1 MIRLIVLLHFS
12 LLTGALCAQQASL
25 IITEKFNQVP
35 LVDVLKKLRTT
46 YNLKIAYDNERVRDI
61 AISLELKNVPLEEAL
76 TKILDGTP
84 LTYQLINGKVV
95 IVPTSEREAEIRNT
109 NRLVSVSGVI
119 TDRETGETLPNAFV
133 QVAGANQVTASNG
146 DGFFTLINIP
156 SDTSTLI
163 INYLGYSVKR
173 IKLDRQ
179 LARTKISITLQSNFS
194 QLTEVT
200 ITDQYETPLQVNEQI
215 SKVAFNPKALSS
227 LPSLGEQD
235 LFRTLQLLP
244 GVSGTNESSAGM
256 VVRGSN
262 PSQNLVLL
270 DGFTIYH
277 LDHFFGVF
285 SALNSEILKDVQI
298 YKGGYEAKYG
308 GRVSGVVDITGKTG
322 NSTKRTFNIG
332 ANLVSVRGSAEIP
345 FGKKVSFL
353 FAARRAFTDIIQ
365 SNLYQKL
372 FDISQKNDEQL
383 KRPLNDPLFEDIKP
397 DFYFYDVNSKLTFK
411 PSKEDIISLS
421 LYNGKD
427 NLSGENSNS
436 QVNVNPPQS
445 FSDNLT
451 ENTRWG
457 NNGLSLRWGR
467 QWNEHYYTNVI
478 FSGSNFFRNYGF
490 QYSYELDTA
499 GTNISQTF
507 TLDQDNT
514 ISDGNF
520 TVENEWQISK
530 NVHLDFGLSAIE
542 HNILYNTTANQQV
555 VDERE
560 DIGNITSLYATTKF
574 LIGSKLNLSIGG
586 RLNYHEIND
595 ETYFEPRANLSYKI
609 NDRLSLK
616 AAYGKYYQFVN
627 QVQYDDPYNGIQ
639 NFWAFSNKE
648 GIPIVSSH
656 HYIVGGSYKVG
667 TFIFDLEAY
676 YKDLD
681 GVSEFNPIPF
691 FVKDELL
698 NIELFLNGKGRMRG
712 IDFLVEKEIGKHKGW
727 VGYSFSHSLQSFPS
741 VDQGNYYPSPYDQ
754 THEFK
759 AVYMVTLGKWNLS
772 ANWIYGTGRPYPEF
786 DVLYFRDSN
795 GAVED
800 FVVIKDRTN
809 FKRLPDYHRLDIAGA
824 YNLRFGKFSGEA
836 GLSIFNVYARENV
849 KTRKLNI
856 GPLQSALG
864 STSLV
869 LPTPTY
875 RDLVLIGFTPSVFV
889 TISF

>member
-1 MIRLIVLLHFS
+1 MNRFIALLYFL
-12 LLTGALCAQQASL
+12 LLTGILSAQKPSV
-25 IITEKFNQVP
+25 IITENFNQAP
-35 LVDVLKKLRTT
+35 LADVLKKLRTT
-46 YNLKIAYDNERVRDI
+46 YNLKIAYDNEILRGI
-61 AISLELKNVPLEEAL
+61 TITQELKNVPLEEGL
-76 TKILDGTP
+76 TRILDGTP
-84 LTYQLINGKVV
+84 LTYQLINTKVV
-95 IVPTSEREAEIRNT
+95 IIPKMQHEAEIQKSNQ
-109 NRLVSVSGVI
+109 LVSVSGLVS
-119 TDRETGETLPNAFV
+119 DEETGETLPNATI
-133 QVAGANQVTASNG
+133 QVAGFDYATVSNT
-146 DGFFTLINIP
+146 DGFFSLINIP
-156 SDTSTLI
+156 SDTCTLL

-173 IKLDRQ
+173 IKLDPQ
-179 LARTKISITLQSNFS
+179 LVDAKITVALQSNFS
-194 QLTEVT
+194 QLQEVT
-200 ITDQYETPLQVNEQI
+200 ITDQYETPLKINEQI
-215 SKVAFNPKALSS
+215 SKVAFNPKSLSS

-244 GVSGTNESSAGM
+244 GVSGTNESSAGL

-285 SALNSEILKDVQI
+285 SALNSKFLKDVQI

-322 NSTKRTFNIG
+322 NSTKPTFNFG
-332 ANLVSVRGSAEIP
+332 ANLVSVHGSAEIP
-345 FGKKVSFL
+345 LGKKANFL
-353 FAARRAFTDIIQ
+353 FAGRRAFTDIIQ
-365 SNLYQKL
+365 SDLYQKL
-372 FDISQKNDEQL
+372 FDISLKNDEQL
-383 KRPLNDPLFEDIKP
+383 KRPLDDPLFDDIQP
-397 DFYFYDVNSKLTFK
+397 DFYFYDVNAKLTFK
-411 PSKEDIISLS
+411 PSKKDILSLS
-421 LYNGKD
+421 LYSGKD
-427 NLSGENSNS
+427 NLSGENSNA
-436 QVNVNPPQS
+436 QVNFNPPQS
-445 FSDNLT
+445 FSDKLT

-467 QWNEHYYTNVI
+467 QWTKRYYTNII
-478 FSGSNFFRNYGF
+478 FSGSDFFRNYNF

-499 GTNISQTF
+499 GTDISQAF
-507 TLDQDNT
+507 ALDQDNT
-514 ISDGNF
+514 ISDTNF
-520 TVENEWQISK
+520 TIENEWQVSK
-530 NVHLDFGLSAIE
+530 NIHLDFGLSAIE

-555 VDERE
+555 VEERE
-560 DIGNITSLYATTKF
+560 DVGNITSLYATTKF
-574 LIGSKLNLSIGG
+574 LITSKLNLSVGG

-609 NDRLSLK
+609 NERFSLK

-639 NFWAFSNKE
+639 NFWAFSNKD

-656 HYIVGGSYKVG
+656 HYILGGSYKIG
-667 TFIFDLEAY
+667 TFLFDLEGY
-676 YKDLD
+676 YKDLE
-681 GVSEFNPIPF
+681 GITEFNPIPF
-691 FVKDELL
+691 FVKDQLL
-698 NIELFLNGKGRMRG
+698 NLELFLNGKGRMRG

-727 VGYSFSHSLQSFPS
+727 IGYSFIQSLSSFPS
-741 VDQGNYYPSPYDQ
+741 VDQGTYYPSPYDQ

-759 AVYMVTLGKWNLS
+759 AVYMLTLGKWNLS
-772 ANWIYGTGRPYPEF
+772 ANWIYGTGRPYPEY
-786 DVLYFRDSN
+786 DVIYFRDSN

-824 YNLRFGKFSGEA
+824 YKFRFGKFSGEA
-836 GLSIFNVYARENV
+836 GLSIFNVYAHENV

-856 GPLQSALG
+856 GTLQRALG

-889 TISF
+889 SISF

>member
-1 MIRLIVLLHFS
+1 MIRPIVLLSF
-12 LLTGALCAQQASL
+12 LFLTGILYAQQSFL
-25 IITEKFNQVP
+25 INEKFDQAP
-35 LVDVLKKLRTT
+35 LEVVLKKLRDT
-46 YNLKIAYDNERVRDI
+46 YNLKIAYDNDRVRGI
-61 AISLELKNVPLEEAL
+61 TISLELKNVPLEEAL
-76 TKILDGTP
+76 KKILSGTP
-84 LTYQLINGKVV
+84 LTYQLINDKVV
-95 IVPTSEREAEIRNT
+95 VVPKSESEDEARNT
-109 NRLVSVSGVI
+109 NRLVSVYGVI
-119 TDRETGETLPNAFV
+119 TDQETGETLPNAFV
-133 QVAGANQVTASNG
+133 QVAGSNQATVSNT

-156 SDTSTLI
+156 SDTNLLI
-163 INYLGYSVKR
+163 INYLGYSAKR
-173 IKLDRQ
+173 IKLDPQ
-179 LARTKISITLQSNFS
+179 LVGSKINITLQSNFS
-194 QLTEVT
+194 QLSEVT
-200 ITDQYETPLQVNEQI
+200 ITDQYETPLKINEQV
-215 SKVAFNPKALSS
+215 SKVAFNPKSLAS

-285 SALNSEILKDVQI
+285 SALNSDILKDVQI
-298 YKGGYEAKYG
+298 YKGGYEARYG

-322 NSTKRTFNIG
+322 NSTKPAFSVG

-345 FGKKVSFL
+345 FGKKVTFL
-353 FAARRAFTDIIQ
+353 FAGRRAFTDIIQ

-383 KRPLNDPLFEDIKP
+383 KRPLDDPLFDDIQP
-397 DFYFYDVNSKLTFK
+397 DFYFYDVNAKLTYK
-411 PSKEDIISLS
+411 PSKKDIVSLS

-436 QVNVNPPQS
+436 QTSVTPPVS

-478 FSGSNFFRNYGF
+478 LSGSDFFRDYGF

-507 TLDQDNT
+507 QLDQDNT
-514 ISDGNF
+514 ISDTNF
-520 TVENEWQISK
+520 TVENEWQVSK
-530 NVHLDFGLSAIE
+530 NIHLDFGLSAIE

-555 VDERE
+555 VEERE
-560 DIGNITSLYATTKF
+560 DIGNITSLYATSKF
-574 LIGSKLNLSIGG
+574 FIKSKLNLSIGA
-586 RLNYHEIND
+586 RMSYHEIND
-595 ETYFEPRANLSYKI
+595 ENYFEPRANLSYKI
-609 NDRLSLK
+609 NGHVSLK
-616 AAYGKYYQFVN
+616 AAYGKYFQFVN

-639 NFWAFSNKE
+639 NFWAFSNNE

-656 HYIVGGSYKVG
+656 HYILGGSYKVG
-667 TFIFDLEAY
+667 TFLFDIEAY
-676 YKDLD
+676 YKDLE

-691 FVKDELL
+691 FVKDQLL
-698 NIELFLNGKGRMRG
+698 NLELFLNGKGRMRG
-712 IDFLVEKEIGKHKGW
+712 IDFLIEKEIGKHKGW
-727 VGYSFSHSLQSFPS
+727 IGYSFSRSLYSFPS
-741 VDQGNYYPSPYDQ
+741 VDQGTYYPSPYDQ

-772 ANWIYGTGRPYPEF
+772 ANWIFGTGRPYPEY
-786 DVLYFRDSN
+786 DVIYFRDSN

-824 YNLRFGKFSGEA
+824 YNFRFGKFAGEA
-836 GLSIFNVYARENV
+836 GLSIFNVYARDNV

-856 GPLQSALG
+856 GPLQRALG